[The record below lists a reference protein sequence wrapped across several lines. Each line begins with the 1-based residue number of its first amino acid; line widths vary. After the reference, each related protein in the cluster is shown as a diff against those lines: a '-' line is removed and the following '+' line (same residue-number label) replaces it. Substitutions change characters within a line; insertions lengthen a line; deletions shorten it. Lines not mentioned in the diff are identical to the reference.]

1 MQRNKKRKEKKL
13 ECRQIGGL
21 RSIWWSANIHVVVC
35 LCVAANCCWI
45 NCKSFIIWLVKA
57 KWSYK
62 PFKRVQSIPPKWWRS
77 LFDFVSDDFNSFSH
91 WMMRK
96 FRQIMENHT
105 QNNTIV
111 FCYICVCWLNHWLRS
126 NRLRYV
132 LLLHTHTHNT
142 FEWKTTCTLTPNNNK
157 LNENAPFYLFSH
169 AFDLYPFILDKQ
181 QRHRAVIH

>member
-1 MQRNKKRKEKKL
+1 MFSLLCVLSVARQRHTNAVKAIYFKEAELITSHMQRNKKRKEKKL

-21 RSIWWSANIHVVVC
+21 RSIWWSANTHTHVVVC

-126 NRLRYV
+126 NRLRYFV
-132 LLLHTHTHNT
+132 LLHTHTQYVWMENDMHINT
-142 FEWKTTCTLTPNNNK
+142 E
-157 LNENAPFYLFSH
+157 
-169 AFDLYPFILDKQ
+169 
-181 QRHRAVIH
+181 